1 MIAHLNGTLARKTP
15 VSVIV
20 DVHGVGY
27 EAFISLNNYYEL
39 PEIGNP
45 VTLLIHSYHKE
56 DTFKLYGFLREEE
69 TQIFET
75 LIGINKVGP
84 KLALAILSG
93 MPVDELLDAIAKNDV
108 ARISTVPGVGRK
120 TAERLVLEL
129 KDKLAKMDK
138 MSGETPAAGTTHRLL
153 EDALSAL
160 INLGY
165 KKGDAEKALKQVWEE
180 QADTPALE
188 TLIKESLNRLS

>member
-1 MIAHLNGTLARKTP
+1 MIAHLNGILARKTP

-27 EAFISLNNYYEL
+27 EAFVSLNNYYEL
-39 PEIGNP
+39 PEIGQP
-45 VTLLIHSYHKE
+45 VTLLTHTYHKE
-56 DTFKLYGFLREEE
+56 DTFKLYGFLHEEE
-69 TQIFET
+69 KQIFET

-93 MPVDELLDAIAKNDV
+93 IPVDELMDAIAKNDI
-108 ARISTVPGVGRK
+108 ARISTIPGVGRK

-129 KDKLAKMDK
+129 KDKLAKLDK
-138 MSGETPAAGTTHRLL
+138 LSPQAPAGGAANRLL

-165 KKGDAEKALKQVWEE
+165 RKNDAEKALQQVRDEH
-180 QADTPALE
+180 ADSPALE

>member
-1 MIAHLNGTLARKTP
+1 MIAHLKGILTRKTP
-15 VSVIV
+15 AAVVV
-20 DVHGVGY
+20 DIHGVGY

-39 PEIGNP
+39 PETGQP
-45 VTLLIHSYHKE
+45 VSLLIHSYHKE
-56 DTFKLYGFLREEE
+56 DTFKLYGFLHEEE
-69 TQIFET
+69 KQIFET

-93 MPVDELLDAIAKNDV
+93 IPVAELMDAIAKNDV
-108 ARISTVPGVGRK
+108 ARISTIPGVGRK
-120 TAERLVLEL
+120 TAERLALEL
-129 KDKLAKMDK
+129 KDKLAKLDK
-138 MSGETPAAGTTHRLL
+138 TAPETPHAAAGHRLL

-165 KKGDAEKALKQVWEE
+165 RKADAEKALKQIWDDAPE
-180 QADTPALE
+180 DPTLE